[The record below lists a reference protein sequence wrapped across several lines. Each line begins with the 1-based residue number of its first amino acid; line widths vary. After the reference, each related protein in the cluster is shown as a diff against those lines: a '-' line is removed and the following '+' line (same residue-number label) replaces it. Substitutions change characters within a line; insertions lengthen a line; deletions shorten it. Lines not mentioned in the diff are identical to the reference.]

1 MMFLGV
7 LSTKDHL
14 ERGVKKGLTGSSTLP
29 YDGMRALAV
38 GNLLL
43 LE

>member
-1 MMFLGV
+1 MFFAG

-14 ERGVKKGLTGSSTLP
+14 EGVKKGLTGSSTLP
-29 YDGMRALAV
+29 YDGMRALTI

-43 LE
+43 FE